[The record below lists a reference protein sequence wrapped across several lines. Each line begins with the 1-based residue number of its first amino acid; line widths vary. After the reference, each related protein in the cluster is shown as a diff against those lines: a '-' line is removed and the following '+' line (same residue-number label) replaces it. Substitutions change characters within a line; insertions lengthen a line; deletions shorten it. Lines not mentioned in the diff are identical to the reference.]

1 MLATDLSLNT
11 HDSVDWFEHGSADIR
26 IAILHSIAQ
35 RLYKNAAPPAA
46 FFSQVVQQLIRQVE
60 YVPQD
65 QKADVLKEM
74 VSGANTRLAVAYD
87 DLDVN
92 LQLAFWYRLANT
104 TPLMAHT
111 ISRLETAHH
120 LTLETRLTLE
130 AHFRD
135 IVKRDVNEL
144 MEIFKTAVS
153 MTGKAAHQL
162 A

>member
-1 MLATDLSLNT
+1 
-11 HDSVDWFEHGSADIR
+11 
-26 IAILHSIAQ
+26 
-35 RLYKNAAPPAA
+35 
-46 FFSQVVQQLIRQVE
+46 
-60 YVPQD
+60 
-65 QKADVLKEM
+65 
-74 VSGANTRLAVAYD
+74 
-87 DLDVN
+87 
-92 LQLAFWYRLANT
+92 
-104 TPLMAHT
+104 MAHT

-162 A
+162 ALRAG